1 MVRRPT
7 SDPLDGP
14 SLDAILPLGQG
25 DWDSTRPLL
34 VEGPCV
40 TVLVTSRQ
48 AGRPGAS
55 DVSFTVVPTAGD
67 TPSLDSLAVTL
78 MGSAANRQG
87 RLDRLGRCLI
97 RDVPDARY
105 TMHLRP
111 VGHLG
116 GSPDHHS

>member
-1 MVRRPT
+1 VRRPT

-48 AGRPGAS
+48 AGQPGAS
-55 DVSFTVVPTAGD
+55 DVSFTVVPTADD

-78 MGSAANRQG
+78 TGSAANRQG

-105 TMHLRP
+105 ALHLRP
-111 VGHLG
+111 VSQPGD
-116 GSPDHHS
+116 SQDHHS